1 MDEIESAEGVRRAE
15 RALEHQESLTP
26 TGFRHLTNVSVSAE
40 KVTVNESW
48 IPGRQAR
55 EEKTFHE
62 YISDLR
68 RRLGMYNSQRLIA
81 DMGSGLAVHGICGM
95 QSTYHFK

>member
-1 MDEIESAEGVRRAE
+1 MQEEESAKDVRRAE

-26 TGFRHLTNVSVSAE
+26 TGFRHLANFSVSAE

-68 RRLGMYNSQRLIA
+68 RRFGDVQLTEAYSRYGERLA
-81 DMGSGLAVHGICGM
+81 SPWNLWYAV
-95 QSTYHFK
+95 YVPL

>member
-1 MDEIESAEGVRRAE
+1 MDEVESVEDIQRTE

-55 EEKTFHE
+55 EERTFHE

-68 RRLGMYNSQRLIA
+68 RRFGDAQLTEAYSRYGEQLGSPWNLWY
-81 DMGSGLAVHGICGM
+81 AV
-95 QSTYHFK
+95 YVPL

>member
-1 MDEIESAEGVRRAE
+1 MSSVGESADEFRRSVQA
-15 RALEHQESLTP
+15 REHQESLTP

-55 EEKTFHE
+55 EEKTFLE
-62 YISDLR
+62 YISG
-68 RRLGMYNSQRLIA
+68 LGMYNSQRLIA
-81 DMGSGLAVHGICGM
+81 DMGSSLAVHGICGM